1 MRKIDVF
8 DTTLRDGEQS
18 PGCSLNGAEKLE
30 IAHQLARLG
39 VDVIEA
45 GFAASSPGD
54 FAAVRTIAEQVRGP
68 VITALARGVKSDID
82 AVAEAVK
89 PAERPRIHIVVSA
102 SNIHLERKMRKSK
115 DDVLQMGVE
124 SVRYARSLCDDVE
137 YSTEDASRADLDY
150 LCRTLE
156 EVIKAGATVV
166 NIPDTVGFAV
176 PGEWYEAFSAI
187 MHRVPNI
194 DKARIS
200 VHCHNDLG
208 MAAANSLEAIRAGAT
223 QVEGCFNGI
232 GERAGNAS
240 LEEIIMAL
248 DTRKDHFGV
257 DIGIDTTQ
265 IYPSSRMVSRIS
277 GMAVQANKAVVGENA
292 FRHASGIH
300 QDGVLK
306 DRSTYE
312 VMKPERVGLPPD
324 VQLVL
329 GKLSGRAGLQ
339 ARLETLGYSLDRE
352 EVTGVYQRFLELAD
366 KKPEITDRDLEIL
379 MDEENRTASEPISYS
394 LETVHFT
401 SGDKDIPT
409 ATVRLIGPDGN
420 AKTDASTGNGPVDA
434 VCRAIDRVIGA
445 TARIS
450 DFQVQAVSEGRD
462 SVGSVSIRVE
472 NNGRMFSGR
481 GANTDIIVASA
492 HAYLSA
498 MNRMLAADE
507 EQSLPE
513 VGTTPD

>member
-379 MDEENRTASEPISYS
+379 MDEENRSATEPVSYS

-409 ATVRLIGPDGN
+409 ATVRLIGPDGETY
-420 AKTDASTGNGPVDA
+420 TDASTGNGPVDA
-434 VCRAIDRVIGA
+434 VCRAIDRVIGN
-445 TARIS
+445 TARIE
-450 DFQVQAVSEGRD
+450 DFQVQAVTEGRD
-462 SVGSVSIRVE
+462 SVGSVTMRVE
-472 NNGRMFSGR
+472 NSGRIFTGR

-492 HAYLSA
+492 QAYLSA

-507 EQSLPE
+507 EAALPA

>member
-1 MRKIDVF
+1 MLMRKIEVF

-115 DDVLQMGVE
+115 DDVLQMGID
-124 SVRYARSLCDDVE
+124 SVRYARNLCDDVE

-200 VHCHNDLG
+200 VHCHDDLG

-240 LEEIIMAL
+240 LEEIIMAIHMRPDYYNARTDIKL
-248 DTRKDHFGV
+248 DE
-257 DIGIDTTQ
+257 
-265 IYPSSRMVSRIS
+265 IYRTCHLISNRM
-277 GMAVQANKAVVGENA
+277 GMPIPRNKAVVGGNA
-292 FRHASGIH
+292 FAHSSGIH
-300 QDGVLK
+300 QDGILK
-306 DRSTYE
+306 DRQNYE
-312 VMKPERVGLPPD
+312 IISPELIGLKSHD
-324 VQLVL
+324 IVL
-329 GKLSGRAGLQ
+329 TARSGRAALNY
-339 ARLETLGYSLDRE
+339 RLSALGYELTKEELDA
-352 EVTGVYQRFLELAD
+352 TYKRFLEVADRKKEVFDEDLRAIMNDQVVDSAETFVLQHLAF
-366 KKPEITDRDLEIL
+366 
-379 MDEENRTASEPISYS
+379 SS
-394 LETVHFT
+394 V
-401 SGDKDIPT
+401 SGKQPN
-409 ATVRLIGPDGN
+409 ATVELRVGDD
-420 AKTDASTGNGPVDA
+420 TRDAT
-434 VCRAIDRVIGA
+434 
-445 TARIS
+445 
-450 DFQVQAVSEGRD
+450 SEGDGPIDAAYKAVDMLTDLTVKLEDYTVRSVTGGQEAMGEATVKVRD
-462 SVGSVSIRVE
+462 DDHNVT
-472 NNGRMFSGR
+472 GR
-481 GANTDIIVASA
+481 GVSTDVVEASVL
-492 HAYLSA
+492 AYINA
-498 MNRMLAADE
+498 MNKIVE
-507 EQSLPE
+507 ERLRHGGKIAIPN
-513 VGTTPD
+513 VP